1 MTEWQRT
8 AYEEK
13 EEIMALTRKFL
24 SALGIE
30 ADKIDEIITAHTD
43 TVDGLKE
50 DLTKYKSKAESYD
63 EAKKELDEI
72 KKTSGKEDSYKVK
85 YEAVKQEFDDYKKE
99 ITNKETLAK
108 KSEAYRKLL
117 TEVGINEKLLDKVL
131 AVTKLDDIELEGD
144 NIKDADKVTDSIKS
158 EWGDFIVKTKQ
169 EGETTKTPPKGTGTK
184 MTKEQVMA
192 IKDTAERQKAIL
204 ENHEEFGF

>member
-1 MTEWQRT
+1 MTEWRGT

-13 EEIMALTRKFL
+13 EDKMALTRKFL

-50 DLTKYKSKAESYD
+50 DIQKYKAKADDYD
-63 EAKKELDEI
+63 TVKGELDEL
-72 KKTSGKEDSYKVK
+72 KKTVGKEDSYKVK
-85 YEAVKQEFDDYKKE
+85 YDAVKAEFDDYKKQ
-99 ITNKETLAK
+99 ITNKETKAK
-108 KSEAYRKLL
+108 KSDAYRALL
-117 TEVGINEKLLDKVL
+117 NEVGINGKLVDKVL
-131 AVTKLDDIELEGD
+131 AVTKLDDLELEGD
-144 NIKDADKVTDSIKS
+144 SIKDADKVKDSIKE
-158 EWGDFIVKTKQ
+158 EWGDFIVKTRQ

-184 MTKEQVMA
+184 LTKDQIMA